1 MSSICQEKHD
11 FPDFNK
17 KFVDTPDKHALK
29 KINTFRGNQKPHINK
44 ALCKT
49 ANVMKRSQTKNKV
62 NKTLNAIDASNYKKQ
77 RNCTVKLNNQCKRN
91 HFDRLN
97 PVKDSK
103 VKTMM

>member
-1 MSSICQEKHD
+1 MSSICQKKHD

-17 KFVDTPDKHALK
+17 KFVDTLDKHASK
-29 KINTFRGNQKPHINK
+29 KIKTFRGNQKPHINK
-44 ALCKT
+44 ALCKA
-49 ANVMKRSQTKNKV
+49 ANIMKRSQTKNKA
-62 NKTLNAIDASNYKKQ
+62 NKTLNAIDVSNYKKQ
-77 RNCTVKLNNQCKRN
+77 RNCAVKLNNQCKRD

>member
-1 MSSICQEKHD
+1 
-11 FPDFNK
+11 
-17 KFVDTPDKHALK
+17 
-29 KINTFRGNQKPHINK
+29 
-44 ALCKT
+44 
-49 ANVMKRSQTKNKV
+49 MKRSQTKNKA

-77 RNCTVKLNNQCKRN
+77 RNCAVKLNNQCKRD